1 MDAEIIEMP
10 RLSVYTYNRVR
21 AIEYARR
28 WALSRNPLFADF
40 TGVGGDCTNFISQAI
55 LAGCCKMNDA
65 PTFGWYFATK
75 SDRAPAWAGVNEF
88 FDFMTGNGDFP
99 TILSRVGPFGYVT
112 DKDYAAFGD
121 VVQLA
126 NKDGVFYHTLMVTG
140 NLNGDIL
147 VTGHSNDALDRPLS
161 SYPNASE
168 RYIHIIGCLAYPS
181 SPPADCF
188 ERLIFGG

>member
-1 MDAEIIEMP
+1 MNAEIIERQ
-10 RLSVYTYNRVR
+10 RLSVYAYNRGR

-28 WALSRNPLFADF
+28 WALSRNPLFTDF

-55 LAGCCKMNDA
+55 LAGCCKMNDT
-65 PTFGWYFATK
+65 PTFGWYFASK
-75 SDRAPAWAGVNEF
+75 SDRAPAWSGVSEF

-99 TILSRVGPFGYVT
+99 PILSRVGPFGYVT

-126 NKDGVFYHTLMVTG
+126 NDDGVFYHTLMVTG
-140 NLNGDIL
+140 NLSGDIL

-168 RYIHIIGCLAYPS
+168 RYIHIIGCLAYPA
-181 SPPADCF
+181 SPPSDCF
-188 ERLIFGG
+188 EGLIFGG